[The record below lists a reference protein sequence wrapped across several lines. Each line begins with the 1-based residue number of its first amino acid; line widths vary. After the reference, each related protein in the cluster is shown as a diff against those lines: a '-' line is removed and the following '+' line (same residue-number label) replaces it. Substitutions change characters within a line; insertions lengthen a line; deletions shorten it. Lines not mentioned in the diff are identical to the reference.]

1 MKLSAHYD
9 RSEFACKCGCGY
21 DTVDTELLTLLNI
34 VRNRFEAPVTINSG
48 CRCVEHNEQVQK
60 EVNAD
65 YVPYSS
71 KSQHLLGRAA
81 DIVVQGVVPS
91 EVYAFINAH
100 KPLSGGAGNY
110 ATFTHCDSRNLKAR
124 W

>member
-1 MKLSAHYD
+1 MNQFFQ

-21 DTVDTELLTLLNI
+21 DTVDAELLKRLTI
-34 VRNRFEAPVTINSG
+34 IRQRFGPVTINSG
-48 CRCVEHNEQVQK
+48 CRCVEHNEAIQK
-60 EVNAD
+60 EANPN

-81 DIVVQGVVPS
+81 DIKVIGVSPR
-91 EVYAFINAH
+91 EIYEFYDEAF
-100 KPLSGGAGNY
+100 PTGGAHGY
-110 ATFTHCDSRNLKAR
+110 QTFTHVDTRNHRAR